1 MLLFYELFNPVLLE
15 KKQKEMQQISDKF
28 VIGPTLM
35 HMKILFYPILVILLY
50 IWRKKRMNRN
60 DDSWK
65 YMTEWVFSMSFQS
78 IISGT

>member
-15 KKQKEMQQISDKF
+15 KKQNEMQQISDKF

-35 HMKILFYPILVILLY
+35 HMKILLYPILVLLTY

-60 DDSWK
+60 DDS
-65 YMTEWVFSMSFQS
+65 
-78 IISGT
+78 